1 MHQRKTGITTVGAAG
16 VAIMVLYLNG
26 TLTGIQWPFIFGF
39 LILAGHGS
47 EYE

>member
-1 MHQRKTGITTVGAAG
+1 MYKRESGITVAGAAG

-26 TLTGIQWPFIFGF
+26 TLTGIHWPFLFGF
-39 LILAGHGS
+39 LLLAGHGS